1 MNEKLFLK
9 NPEDSALGRKIIAHS
24 VILIE
29 RSGFEAFTFKKLAT
43 EIKTTEA
50 SIYRYFENKHRLL
63 VYLSAWYWSWME
75 FRVTFHTNNIESVGF
90 KLKKVIHLL
99 LDPVDSALASDYL
112 NTSLMHKII
121 IAEGTKT
128 YLTKHVTED
137 NKEQFFKPYK
147 DLCGLVSQIILEYNP
162 HYQYSRSLA
171 STLIEMAHFQDF
183 FRKNLP
189 SLTNFSVDSGYEEIG
204 KFLESLVISSLKKN
218 K

>member
-1 MNEKLFLK
+1 M
-9 NPEDSALGRKIIAHS
+9 LGRKIIAHS

-29 RSGFEAFTFKKLAT
+29 RNGFEAFTFKKLAT
-43 EIKTTEA
+43 ELKSTEA

-75 FRVTFHTNNIESVGF
+75 FRVTFHTNNVESASF
-90 KLKKVIHLL
+90 KLSKVIHLL
-99 LDPVDSALASDYL
+99 LDPVDPSLASDYL
-112 NTSLMHKII
+112 DLSLMHRII

-147 DLCGLVSQIILEYNP
+147 DLCGLVSQIILENNP
-162 HYQYSRSLA
+162 KYPYSRSLA
-171 STLIEMAHFQDF
+171 STLIEIAHFQDF

-189 SLTNFSVDSGYEEIG
+189 SLTDFDSQSSYNEMAS
-204 KFLESLVISSLKKN
+204 FLEDLVTSSLKRK
-218 K
+218 